1 MRYCRMKETLKQILL
16 QSISY
21 FKLDTT
27 KRVMSGYFEKSLYLT
42 TKDHALGSY
51 WL

>member
-1 MRYCRMKETLKQILL
+1 MRYCRMKETLKQIIL

-21 FKLDTT
+21 FKLDSN
-27 KRVMSGYFEKSLYLT
+27 KRVMSGNFAKLVSLITRDYL
-42 TKDHALGSY
+42 LGPY